1 LHAFMSKEIVDAEL
15 EVVPRMTMGAG
26 PEPRFLCATTLSVSA
41 SALLAWMAISCVSAP
56 ARGEPSLPP
65 VRPHQTSQPGA
76 TKPAPPP
83 SAATPSPA
91 PLGESAA
98 CLAQLNA
105 SHVEAQAVPAPP
117 AQLGDCVIAAP
128 VRVTSI
134 ALANGATLDLPD
146 RPILDCAFGVT
157 FSEFVRDLMAPL
169 AAAML
174 GSPIVA
180 LGTGPGYECRGRNQV
195 AGAKTSAHGKGIAID
210 LAEIRLNDGRRIEVA
225 HQANAAEELFVAT
238 TRRAACGW
246 FTTVLGPG
254 SDPAHAEHFHF
265 DVMRHGSTDNYR
277 ICE

>member
-1 LHAFMSKEIVDAEL
+1 MKMGRRL
-15 EVVPRMTMGAG
+15 EPQ
-26 PEPRFLCATTLSVSA
+26 FLRATTLSVGGG
-41 SALLAWMAISCVSAP
+41 ALLAWLAVSCVSAP
-56 ARGEPSLPP
+56 VLGESSSPP
-65 VRPHQTSQPGA
+65 VRPHQTSQLGE
-76 TKPAPPP
+76 TKSAPLP
-83 SAATPSPA
+83 SAAMPSSA
-91 PLGESAA
+91 PPGAAAA
-98 CLAQLNA
+98 CLAELSA
-105 SHVEAQAVPAPP
+105 SHVEAQVVPAPP

-134 ALANGATLDLPD
+134 ALANGAMLDLPD
-146 RPILDCAFGVT
+146 RPILDCAFGLT

-180 LGTGPGYECRGRNQV
+180 LSTGPGYECRSRDRA

-210 LAEIRLNDGRRIEVA
+210 LAEIMLNDGRRIGVA
-225 HQANAAEELFVAT
+225 HQTNAAEELFVET

-265 DVMRHGSTDNYR
+265 DVMRHGSSDNYR